1 MISELILLIVQV
13 IAALGVIVSVIYL
26 GVQIKQQNEITKAE
40 FGHSLTN
47 RMYERYFN
55 TSKDNEFSAFL
66 SKDWSDTKKLTDT
79 ERWRIALYVNMVLVD
94 IFDTYDKVERDFVD
108 KSQLDMRMHMLK
120 LGTMKTDIAKVTWN
134 YWKKTR
140 SQKFIDWFEKEIY
153 DEAVSEEGFDKNIFS
168 NLRRN

>member
-1 MISELILLIVQV
+1 MEESPNILYDKSIDIDDTLIYVLDDMIVNLGIVIELDL
-13 IAALGVIVSVIYL
+13 
-26 GVQIKQQNEITKAE
+26 
-40 FGHSLTN
+40 
-47 RMYERYFN
+47 
-55 TSKDNEFSAFL
+55 
-66 SKDWSDTKKLTDT
+66 DTKKLTDP
-79 ERWRIALYVNMVLVD
+79 ERWRIAVFVNMVLVD

-140 SQKFIDWFEKEIY
+140 SQNFIDWFEKEIY

>member
-26 GVQIKQQNEITKAE
+26 GAQIKQQNEITKAE

-66 SKDWSDTKKLTDT
+66 SKDWSDTKK
-79 ERWRIALYVNMVLVD
+79 
-94 IFDTYDKVERDFVD
+94 
-108 KSQLDMRMHMLK
+108 
-120 LGTMKTDIAKVTWN
+120 
-134 YWKKTR
+134 
-140 SQKFIDWFEKEIY
+140 
-153 DEAVSEEGFDKNIFS
+153 
-168 NLRRN
+168 

>member
-66 SKDWSDTKKLTDT
+66 SKDWSDTKKLNDT

-120 LGTMKTDIAKVTWN
+120 LGTMKTDIAKVT
-134 YWKKTR
+134 
-140 SQKFIDWFEKEIY
+140 
-153 DEAVSEEGFDKNIFS
+153 
-168 NLRRN
+168 

>member
-1 MISELILLIVQV
+1 MSELILLIVQV

-66 SKDWSDTKKLTDT
+66 SKDWSDTKKLNDS
-79 ERWRIALYVNMVLVD
+79 ERWRVAVFVNMVLVD
-94 IFDTYDKVERDFVD
+94 IFDTYDKVERNLVD
-108 KSQLDMRMHMLK
+108 KSHLDMRMHMLK
-120 LGTMKTDIAKVTWN
+120 LGTMKTEIAKVTWN

-140 SQKFIDWFEKEIY
+140 NQDFIDWFEKEIY
-153 DEAVSEEGFDKNIFS
+153 DEVVSEEGFDKNIIS
-168 NLRRN
+168 NVRRK